1 MIVAKCPIR
10 ISLVGGSTD
19 LQAFLDV
26 HGRGAVIS
34 FPCSLHTYI
43 SVHENHRS
51 KFIVNYSKQEEVEAV
66 EQIANDVAR
75 EALLKFKPA
84 RFLTLNFNS
93 DIFSV
98 GSGLAASSSYVVAA
112 IKALSIKLGSNLSDF
127 DICKLALELERKFN
141 PLTGQQDTYGCGMPG
156 FKRINFHSED
166 DPSFEYLD
174 SLFLDHFDIYTLYTG
189 ITRGSTNI
197 LKSVSIKKP
206 KSVLNLVDV
215 MHQSIIDK
223 DFSVFLEI
231 INEGWEKKKETSD
244 LIMSSARLVEL
255 DMMLQR
261 TSEVLAH
268 KLCGAGGGGYFVI
281 FAKKGTNFD
290 KNSEVG
296 QLTNWLT
303 RVTLS
308 NVGIQA
314 TVI

>member
-1 MIVAKCPIR
+1 MIVAKCPVR
-10 ISLVGGSTD
+10 ISLVGGATD
-19 LQAFLDV
+19 LQSFLDD
-26 HGRGAVIS
+26 HGQGAVIS
-34 FPCSLHTYI
+34 FPCSLYTYI

-51 KFIVNYSKQEEVEAV
+51 KFIVNYSKQEEVDSV
-66 EQIANDVAR
+66 EQIANDIAR

-84 RFLTLNFNS
+84 SYLTVNFNS

-98 GSGLAASSSYVVAA
+98 GSGLAASSSYIVAT
-112 IKALSIKLGSNLSDF
+112 IKALSVKLGYNLSDF
-127 DICKLALELERKFN
+127 DICKLALKLERKFN

-156 FKRINFHSED
+156 FKRINFSPED

-174 SLFLDHFDIYTLYTG
+174 SSFLEQFDIYTLYTG
-189 ITRGSTNI
+189 ITRESTNI

-215 MHQSIIDK
+215 MHQSILDK
-223 DFSVFLEI
+223 DFSMFLEV
-231 INEGWEKKKETSD
+231 INEGWEKKKETSE
-244 LIMSSARLVEL
+244 LIMSNPKLVEL
-255 DMMLQR
+255 DAMLQR
-261 TSEVLAH
+261 SPDILAH
-268 KLCGAGGGGYFVI
+268 KLCGAGGGGYFAI
-281 FAKKGTNFD
+281 FAQKGANFD

-308 NVGIQA
+308 NIGIQD